1 MVLPDF
7 FWPDRHLRFLNC
19 SIASLF
25 YVTSTRGLIMP
36 THESRTGF
44 SRLEKY
50 ITQLSVVLVGFGG
63 LCLVAACALTGLSII
78 GALTI
83 RPIPGEIEVVELLC
97 GLAVFGFLP
106 FCQLKR
112 GHVGV
117 DLLIAAFGQKAM
129 NVTQLIGDII
139 IAGLFALITWRHCIG
154 FLDKLEN
161 GETTPLL
168 LWPIWWGYLVALI
181 LLIANVLVCLFII
194 LADLRDIRNKKAI
207 VAAMGA
213 H

>member
-1 MVLPDF
+1 MQPHDSGTAF
-7 FWPDRHLRFLNC
+7 QK
-19 SIASLF
+19 
-25 YVTSTRGLIMP
+25 
-36 THESRTGF
+36 
-44 SRLEKY
+44 LEKAVT
-50 ITQLSVVLVGFGG
+50 ILAAVMVGFGG

-139 IAGLFALITWRHCIG
+139 IAGLFALITWRHYIG

-161 GETTPLL
+161 GETSPLL
-168 LWPIWWGYLVALI
+168 LWPIWWGYLAALI
-181 LLIANVLVCLFII
+181 LLIANVLVCLFIL

>member
-1 MVLPDF
+1 
-7 FWPDRHLRFLNC
+7 
-19 SIASLF
+19 
-25 YVTSTRGLIMP
+25 MP
-36 THESRTGF
+36 THESHTTF
-44 SRLEKY
+44 AKLERGVNALA
-50 ITQLSVVLVGFGG
+50 TALVGFGG
-63 LCLVAACALTGLSII
+63 LCLVAACVLTGLSII

-117 DLLIAAFGQKAM
+117 DLMIAAFGQKAM

-139 IAGLFALITWRHCIG
+139 IAALFALITWRHWIG
-154 FLDKLEN
+154 FLDKFEN

-168 LWPIWWGYLVALI
+168 LWPIWWGYAIALA
-181 LLIANVLVCLFII
+181 LLIANVAVCLFII
-194 LADLRDIRNKKAI
+194 VADLRDIRNNKAI